1 MEEKVFDRVEKKY
14 LITPEEKRD
23 LLKEIKSHISKGNY
37 HKSDI
42 INIYFDNNNY
52 EMISE
57 SIDWVDFKK
66 KVRVRSYEGYDR
78 VFLEIKTKLHGE
90 DENIGY
96 KRRVMITHKDYKQ
109 FVKGKKT
116 LEELAQK
123 SIEKGTDLQIAKEI
137 DYLVAKFGLEPKV
150 LISYQRESYKDDK
163 DLRITF
169 DENLRFR
176 HHNLCLKKQKS
187 DTIFFKDNRNIIMEV
202 KTTGA
207 MPLWFVKALSK
218 HRIYPSRFSKIGKI
232 YQRIKD
238 ERN

>member
-23 LLKEIKSHISKGNY
+23 LLKEIKSYISKGNY

-42 INIYFDNNNY
+42 INIYFDNDNY

-66 KVRVRSYEGYDR
+66 KIRVRSYEGYDR

-96 KRRVMITHKDYKQ
+96 KRRVMITRKDYKQ

-116 LEELAQK
+116 LEELASK

-137 DYLVAKFGLEPKV
+137 DYLVTKFQLEPKV

-169 DENLRFR
+169 DENLKYR

-207 MPLWFVKALSK
+207 MPLWFVKTLSK
-218 HRIYPSRFSKIGKI
+218 YRIYPSRFSKIGKI
-232 YQRIKD
+232 YQQIID

>member
-23 LLKEIKSHISKGNY
+23 LLKEIKSYISKGNY

-42 INIYFDNNNY
+42 INIYFDNDNY

-66 KVRVRSYEGYDR
+66 KIRVRSYEGYDR

-96 KRRVMITHKDYKQ
+96 KRRV
-109 FVKGKKT
+109 
-116 LEELAQK
+116 
-123 SIEKGTDLQIAKEI
+123 IEKGTDLQIAKEI
-137 DYLVAKFGLEPKV
+137 DYLVTKFQLEPKV

-169 DENLRFR
+169 DENLKYR

-207 MPLWFVKALSK
+207 MPLWFVKTLSK
-218 HRIYPSRFSKIGKI
+218 YRIYPSRFSKIGKI
-232 YQRIKD
+232 YQQIID